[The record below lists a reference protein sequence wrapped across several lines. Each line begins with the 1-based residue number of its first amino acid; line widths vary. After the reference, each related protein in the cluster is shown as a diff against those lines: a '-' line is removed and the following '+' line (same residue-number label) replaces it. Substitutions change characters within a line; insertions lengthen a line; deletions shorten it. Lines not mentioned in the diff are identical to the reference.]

1 MKVMHNLPMAQVIP
15 NSFPFPDDPE
25 RWAELQV
32 FRAFSTLDDAWI
44 VFYSVAWQ
52 ALHNGRQRDGEC
64 DFVLLHPRHGL
75 YAVEV
80 KGGSEIGVIDG
91 QWYTTKR
98 GRRISLR
105 ESPFSQAVKSKNI
118 LKDYLAD
125 TVPGFRPEQPIGH
138 FVVFPSHTQIGD
150 LTPEARREIICDDND
165 LANLG
170 KWLPL
175 LLAYWDISVNYSSEF
190 VEAIKRRIAP
200 TAMLNNS
207 LSVRVRNSERALIE
221 LTHGQYRAMDQLR
234 RQRRTLI
241 TGGAGTGKTLLAKS
255 RAANLAIAGFRTLL
269 VCFNRPLG
277 DLLSSENTINNL
289 TAGSFHSVCM
299 NIAERAKTLPE
310 GDRNQFWWD
319 IELPIAFQVG
329 AEVLGIKYD
338 AIIVDEGQDFHP
350 EWWTSLFDV
359 LSDRDDAIFGVF
371 ADSNQNIYRDSWTKP
386 YDVDPIELNVNCRN
400 TIEIAAR
407 FAKLAGSTTETRGAH
422 GVVPTVKTASTDTQI
437 AKAIR
442 SSVGMFLDDARVGPE
457 DIAILIN
464 RRSDYDL
471 ALSVLGGIGPSAKKV
486 VVETIQRFKGLEA
499 SAAVVVLRDFGQNEF
514 EPLVYVAL
522 SRARSMLHIVCSE
535 DVRLQLDEIAE
546 TGNDDRINLD

>member
-1 MKVMHNLPMAQVIP
+1 MKVMHNLPMAQIIP
-15 NSFPFPDDPE
+15 NSFPYPEDPD

-32 FRAFSTLDDAWI
+32 FRAFTVLDNSWT

-80 KGGSEIGVIDG
+80 KGGSEIGVVDG

-105 ESPFSQAVKSKNI
+105 ESPFLQAVKSKNM

-125 TVPGFRPEQPIGH
+125 TIPGFRPEQPIGH
-138 FVVFPSHTQIGD
+138 FVVFPSHTQVGD
-150 LTPEARREIICDDND
+150 FTPEARREIICDDND

-170 KWLPL
+170 KWLPS
-175 LLAYWDISVNYSSEF
+175 LLAHWDISANFSPEMLA
-190 VEAIKRRIAP
+190 AIRQRIAP
-200 TAMLNNS
+200 TATLNNS
-207 LSVRVRNSERALIE
+207 ISVRVRNSERALVE
-221 LTHGQYRAMDQLR
+221 LTHGQYRAMDQFR
-234 RQRRTLI
+234 RQRRTLV

-255 RAANLAIAGFRTLL
+255 RADNLAAAGFQTLL

-277 DLLSSENTINNL
+277 DLLSSDNAIDNL

-299 NIAERAKTLPE
+299 TIAERAKTLPE
-310 GDRNQFWWD
+310 GDRNQYWWD

-329 AEVLGIKYD
+329 AEVLGIRYD

-359 LSDRDDAIFGVF
+359 LSDRDDAIFAVF

-386 YDVDPIELNVNCRN
+386 FDVDPIELNVNCRN

-407 FAKLAGSTTETRGAH
+407 FAKLAGSTVETLGTH
-422 GVVPTVKTASTDTQI
+422 GVVPTVKTANTDTQI

-442 SSVGMFLDDARVGPE
+442 SSIAMFLDDARISPDDV
-457 DIAILIN
+457 AILVN
-464 RRSDYDL
+464 RKSDFEL
-471 ALSVLGGIGPSAKKV
+471 AQSVLEELGPSAKRV

-499 SAAVVVLRDFGQNEF
+499 LATVVVLRDFEQNDF

-535 DVRLQLDEIAE
+535 DVRLQLDAITDA
-546 TGNDDRINLD
+546 GSDNRFK